1 MKNKDVNLLQ
11 LEIVASAL
19 GSLLLEVTFVGGS
32 TTVFLVDDAAHF
44 GVRQTEDVDVI
55 VDVATLVEHQQFSKK
70 LRELGF
76 SEDPNA
82 PICRWLF
89 DSDSDSD
96 SDIGK
101 VKLDVM
107 PIDEK
112 ILGFSNR
119 WYKAA
124 IDNAMEMTLPSNQ
137 KLNVVSPVYF
147 IATKFEAF
155 AGRGGGNFYSHDL
168 EDIIFVM
175 ENRKNLSDDLL
186 ICTDEL
192 KAYFSQHA
200 KSLLNDE
207 FLNILPGLLNNA
219 ESTGLVEKLL
229 IGMSAWKK

>member
-19 GSLLLEVTFVGGS
+19 DHLLPEVTFVGGS

-76 SEDPNA
+76 REDPDG

-89 DSDSDSD
+89 D

-124 IDNAMEMTLPSNQ
+124 IDNAMEMILPSNQ

-155 AGRGGGNFYSHDL
+155 TGRGSGDFYSHDL
-168 EDIIFVM
+168 EDIVFVM
-175 ENRKNLSDDLL
+175 ENRHNLKDDLL
-186 ICTDEL
+186 KCSDEL
-192 KAYFSQHA
+192 KAYFSQQA
-200 KSLLNDE
+200 KGLLNDD
-207 FLNILPGLLNNA
+207 FLNILPGLLNN
-219 ESTGLVEKLL
+219 SKSGSLVEGLL
-229 IGMSAWKK
+229 KGMASWEKR